1 MPTVRVKMWTMTV
14 KNWDLFDNMEKLER
28 IGNYQDED
36 GQYLVRYLSIG
47 KHTGTKTGYQHC
59 HINLELEKRQ
69 YMTWVKSVLFNIP
82 DMHCEK
88 REGSREDCDNYLA
101 KDGEFKVIV
110 NRRRIERGHRS
121 DLDDIH
127 DMIKEGKDLFDVYE
141 AHFAST
147 VRYSSGLEKYIV
159 LHDSKR
165 ARELETAAPQVIV
178 YVGPA
183 GSGKSWHCFNDED
196 YKESGYRFPIQMYEK
211 VYFDGYNR
219 EKTIW
224 FDEFNGRSMPFG
236 KFCQLADRF
245 PGIYETKGGSV
256 LISGLK
262 KILISTISYPATW
275 WAGSNRF
282 NLDPEQLYRRLTK
295 CYYLGPPRTTAD
307 GVREYAIPL
316 EFNPRE
322 LLTREQEEI
331 LKRHVKYPS
340 DLQPDDSI
348 LDID

>member
-1 MPTVRVKMWTMTV
+1 MPAVQVKMWTMTV
-14 KNWDLFDNMEKLER
+14 KNWDLFDNMEKLDQVAD
-28 IGNYQDED
+28 YQTED
-36 GQYLVRYLSIG
+36 GKYLVRYLSIG
-47 KHTGTKTGYQHC
+47 KHLGPQRGYQHC

-69 YMTWVKSVLFNIP
+69 TMGWIKRVLFGIP

-88 REGSREDCDNYLA
+88 REGTREQCDDYLS

-110 NRRRIERGHRS
+110 NRRQIGRGHRS
-121 DLDDIH
+121 DLDEIH
-127 DMIKEGKDLFDVYE
+127 DMIKEGKDLLDVFE
-141 AHFAST
+141 SHFAST

-165 ARELETAAPQVIV
+165 ARELETTAPQVIV

-196 YKESGYRFPIQMYEK
+196 FKESGYRFPIQMYEK

-262 KILISTISYPATW
+262 KLLISTISYPSTW

-307 GVREYAIPL
+307 GVREFAIPL

-322 LLTREQEEI
+322 LRTKDDELI
-331 LKRHVKYPS
+331 LLRNVKYPS

>member
-1 MPTVRVKMWTMTV
+1 
-14 KNWDLFDNMEKLER
+14 
-28 IGNYQDED
+28 
-36 GQYLVRYLSIG
+36 
-47 KHTGTKTGYQHC
+47 
-59 HINLELEKRQ
+59 
-69 YMTWVKSVLFNIP
+69 
-82 DMHCEK
+82 
-88 REGSREDCDNYLA
+88 
-101 KDGEFKVIV
+101 
-110 NRRRIERGHRS
+110 
-121 DLDDIH
+121 
-127 DMIKEGKDLFDVYE
+127 
-141 AHFAST
+141 
-147 VRYSSGLEKYIV
+147 
-159 LHDSKR
+159 
-165 ARELETAAPQVIV
+165 
-178 YVGPA
+178 
-183 GSGKSWHCFNDED
+183 
-196 YKESGYRFPIQMYEK
+196 
-211 VYFDGYNR
+211 
-219 EKTIW
+219 
-224 FDEFNGRSMPFG
+224 MPFG

-262 KILISTISYPATW
+262 KILISTISYPSTW

>member
-14 KNWDLFDNMEKLER
+14 KNWDLFDDQEKLER
-28 IGNYQDED
+28 VANYQTED

-47 KHTGTKTGYQHC
+47 KHTGEKTGYQHC

-69 YMTWVKSVLFNIP
+69 YMTWVKGVLFNIP

-110 NRRRIERGHRS
+110 NRRYIKERQRT

-127 DMIKEGKDLFDVYE
+127 AMIKEGKDLFDVYE

-196 YKESGYRFPIQMYEK
+196 FKESGYRFPIQMHEK
-211 VYFDGYNR
+211 VYFDGYLR

-224 FDEFNGRSMPFG
+224 FDEFNGRTMPFG

-262 KILISTISYPATW
+262 KILISTISYPSTW

-307 GVREYAIPL
+307 GVREFAIPL

-331 LKRHVKYPS
+331 LLRNVKYPS